1 MPEDEIEIH
10 FPSKVP
16 EELKAVGGLS
26 DAMKVKIAK
35 KIEEG
40 SVKIQSY
47 SNIGVDDVDEKCEF
61 ALELLQERAKF
72 DKHVTIEEMKEIMD
86 EEENYISSFMGKVM
100 KAGRERSLNIKKTKR
115 FGKTVYKISNH

>member
-16 EELKAVGGLS
+16 EELKSVIGMS
-26 DAMKVKIAK
+26 DAMKTQIAK

-47 SNIGVDDVDEKCEF
+47 AQSGVSDADDKCEII
-61 ALELLQERAKF
+61 LELLQERAKF
-72 DKHVTIEEMKEIMD
+72 DKCVTVDEVKEIMD
-86 EEENYISSFMGKVM
+86 EEENYLSSFVSRFM

-115 FGKTVYKISNH
+115 AGKTAYKI

>member
-1 MPEDEIEIH
+1 MSEDEIQIH

-16 EELKAVGGLS
+16 EDLKSVGGLS
-26 DAMKVKIAK
+26 DAMKTQIAK

-47 SNIGVDDVDEKCEF
+47 AQDGASEVDEKCELI
-61 ALELLQERAKF
+61 LELLQERAKF
-72 DKHVTIEEMKEIMD
+72 DKFVTIDEIKEIMD
-86 EEENYISSFMGKVM
+86 EDDSYLSIFMVKLM

-115 FGKTVYKISNH
+115 SGRTVYKLLS

>member
-1 MPEDEIEIH
+1 MTEDEIEIH

-16 EELKAVGGLS
+16 EELKSVVGIS
-26 DAMKVKIAK
+26 DAMKTQIAK

-47 SNIGVDDVDEKCEF
+47 AQDGVSDVNEKCEII
-61 ALELLQERAKF
+61 LELLQERAKF
-72 DKHVTIEEMKEIMD
+72 DKCVTIDEVKEIMD
-86 EEENYISSFMGKVM
+86 EEENYISSFVSKFM

-115 FGKTVYKISNH
+115 MGKTAYKV